1 MINPETIIAHLSSF
15 GNDPVVLVVV
25 ILAATLV
32 LEDAATI
39 GAAMLAADGALS
51 VSWASTAL
59 FAGIVLGDLGLYGLG
74 WLAARNAWF
83 RGKLQERVALDLRHW
98 MGRRLVPIVF
108 GARFIPGAR
117 LPAYTASGL
126 LGLPFWRFTA
136 AAAGATA
143 LWTALVF
150 TAVFL
155 FGVYLVDDLGPW
167 RWVLAGGLALTLLL
181 VSRVRSGLRIGI

>member
-1 MINPETIIAHLSSF
+1 MMSPDTMIAYLASA
-15 GNDPVVLVVV
+15 GNDPLILAFV
-25 ILAATLV
+25 ILTATFV

-39 GAAMLAADGALS
+39 GAAMLAADGVLPIPWAL
-51 VSWASTAL
+51 TAL
-59 FAGIVLGDLGLYGLG
+59 FAGIVMGDMGLYGLG
-74 WLAARNAWF
+74 WLAARNAWV

-98 MGRRLVPIVF
+98 MGRRLVPMVF

-136 AAAGATA
+136 AAAAATA